1 MSGQGTTRATASAR
15 IAEWLDQ
22 HSSLLIWG
30 SLALTALLIIPLAVM
45 DTPDAASQNPAGRVF
60 DLQQR
65 IDDTFATPAHFV
77 PFLAESESGDILTAE
92 SLSEL
97 LLSEI
102 GLRTADSRREL
113 TPEDIAD
120 QEFLL
125 RYFDNSTSQ
134 SVVGVITIA
143 DAVEVYFQTSTGG
156 AVSLIDATEEQV
168 KVAIH
173 RVLADPT
180 TEQLVESFSTKA
192 VSESRVVNGEEI
204 IWWTSPALQF
214 NVIADNERLGGGTQA
229 IGVSADDRTLG
240 KERFNRNVQEVLRSD
255 VNSYRVWGIAIDA
268 NLESADQGQESGI
281 FITFTVIAAI
291 VIVGITL
298 RSYWA
303 VALTGVGLGVLM
315 IWLKGISL
323 LVGLKSGLVIDLI
336 VPIAMVSLGV
346 DFAVHAVRRY
356 QEERKKITVPRRALV
371 IGLGGLLP
379 ALTLAVVSDG
389 IAFLSNASA
398 GIEAVV
404 HFGLAAGIAT
414 ASSFLVLGIVLP
426 FAYARI
432 DGLLTGRSYRS
443 RGARANII
451 FSSFGAASAAGGAV
465 ILLVAVSPL
474 AGAAFLAITLV
485 FSVLLPVL
493 YLRLRPAKQTPE
505 TGTGEEAALTRAI
518 GVGLAAPDSGAHTG
532 AHTGA
537 PHAIDRL
544 AALTRYRY
552 VLLVAVAAIT
562 ALAAIAALRL
572 YATFDVKDFFAA
584 DADFTVS
591 LDKLDEHVGERS
603 GEAASILIEGDLT
616 DLGALSAVQ
625 AVFDNLDGN
634 DTLGRDSRGVV
645 TISEPNIL
653 QIVLDITASQEG
665 RDGVLALTGIEISED
680 APYGFPKTPEQ
691 VGAVLD
697 YAVQAGVPSGGGE
710 LAYTPGDVR
719 SVLLHNPLG
728 RSLDLTHFSVF
739 LPGTREQS
747 AVVRARDSIDENLR
761 SLDSS
766 PAITSYGLTGSPLI
780 RQAQLEATT
789 RSLQTSIP
797 IAAGAAFV
805 LLLVAFRS
813 IRFAIVTIIPIGL
826 VVVWLYAI
834 MQVSGFALNF
844 VTATI
849 GAVSI
854 GVGIDFSIHL
864 TERFREELGRSETRL
879 AAMTQALR
887 GTGVALAG
895 SAGSSIV
902 GFAIMGLAPM
912 PLFSSYGYLTSIM
925 VFLAVLAA
933 LVVLPSLLLI
943 ATPELRVAT
952 SKPSSKP
959 TAEGAQAT

>member
-1 MSGQGTTRATASAR
+1 MTSGQGTTRATASAR

-22 HSSLLIWG
+22 HSSILIWG

-134 SVVGVITIA
+134 SAVGVITIA
-143 DAVEVYFQTSTGG
+143 DAVEAYFQTSTGG

-173 RVLADPT
+173 RVLADPA
-180 TEQLVESFSTKA
+180 TEQLVETFSTKA

-204 IWWTSPALQF
+204 LWWISPAIQF

-229 IGVSADDRTLG
+229 IGVNADDRTLG

-298 RSYWA
+298 RSYWT

-379 ALTLAVVSDG
+379 ALTLAMVSDG

-532 AHTGA
+532 A

-572 YATFDVKDFFAA
+572 DATFDVKDFFAA

-665 RDGVLALTGIEISED
+665 RDGVLALTGVEISED

-766 PAITSYGLTGSPLI
+766 SAITSYGLTGSPLI

-895 SAGSSIV
+895 SASSSIV

-933 LVVLPSLLLI
+933 LVVLPSLLLVVTPQRRPPLAI
-943 ATPELRVAT
+943 EPATEGATPA
-952 SKPSSKP
+952 
-959 TAEGAQAT
+959 